1 MMCYLNW
8 HQLHKH
14 RNLELC
20 HAVWSTAHYYIVPRS
35 HCLIR
40 FGLLGFPEHKARKT
54 KYNYDQRWSIFFVL
68 GGVEIYENRSWST
81 RENTAFLRI
90 GARVEWSNNVS
101 RGPAL
106 CMIHC
111 ITFKL
116 LGEMYQM
123 INLREHFDS
132 ERKLLGFRPN
142 VFWFVIRPSLF
153 GLPHIGLRWPWY
165 WSGIVGTISGSRI

>member
-1 MMCYLNW
+1 MI
-8 HQLHKH
+8 HSPHI
-14 RNLELC
+14 
-20 HAVWSTAHYYIVPRS
+20 IVPLS

-68 GGVEIYENRSWST
+68 GHGVEIYENRSRST

-123 INLREHFDS
+123 INLRENFDS
-132 ERKLLGFRPN
+132 ERKLLSFRPN
-142 VFWFVIRPSLF
+142 VFWFVIRPSHF

-165 WSGIVGTISGSRI
+165 WSGHSTSTYHHTVNYASIGVWLYKQRNR